1 MTMLR
6 SIRAPA
12 GPESELVQGDWRDT
26 TTTLQPIRAGV
37 VPVYVI
43 IPALDGLA
51 S

>member
-6 SIRAPA
+6 TIRAPS
-12 GPESELVQGDWRDT
+12 GPESQLVQGDWRDT

-37 VPVYVI
+37 GPVYVMM
-43 IPALDGLA
+43 PSVDGLA

>member
-6 SIRAPA
+6 SIRALV

-26 TTTLQPIRAGV
+26 TSTLQSIRAGV
-37 VPVYVI
+37 GPVYVMM
-43 IPALDGLA
+43 PSVDGLA

>member
-26 TTTLQPIRAGV
+26 TTTLQPIYAGV
-37 VPVYVI
+37 GPVYVML
-43 IPALDGLA
+43 PSVDGLA